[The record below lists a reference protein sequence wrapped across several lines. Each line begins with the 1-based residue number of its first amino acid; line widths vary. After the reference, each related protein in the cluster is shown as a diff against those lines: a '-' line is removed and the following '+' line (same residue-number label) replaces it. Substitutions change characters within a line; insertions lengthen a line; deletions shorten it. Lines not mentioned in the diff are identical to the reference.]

1 MKRINTAGYA
11 FLVYAI
17 VILALI
23 IFSGRASHVFIEH
36 DDWIFMS
43 NPPSWYGTYGSPWAK
58 TLSEGRWINFLYSFV
73 QKELDFR
80 VIYYIQVSLYAI
92 LCWLFSYKTIANN
105 IVRLAFSISLFL
117 CMPIIEIMGW
127 PATQTPFILITIAFI
142 YSFEVKNIYLRTF
155 SGYILGIMAILTY
168 PVALAIMCIYMSI
181 KASCEVKYNTSKTI
195 KWLLFIGLFYFLSY
209 LSGVVIIYALNSKFH
224 GVFGV
229 VIEAWRNPK
238 PAHDYATLMNNISS
252 TSLYFLD
259 IFDYYGI
266 ILVLFIIS
274 VVVAFASSFRSA
286 LVVMCPIVLS
296 MTIDIL
302 IHVYSGVDVPARST
316 AWLWFGFASILI
328 LLLNSN
334 TSSII
339 KLLVSASLAS
349 LIYMGMSY
357 WFDIYKPRYATEVTE
372 DILYNKISTYGD
384 TSFYLCTK
392 SMSIDGM
399 PKRGVHAFMLSMY
412 KKHNI
417 TTRILPW
424 DVCVKQANY
433 GDGFIRK
440 DSLGRPY
447 IFLTNP

>member
-1 MKRINTAGYA
+1 MKRLNTAGYA
-11 FLVYAI
+11 FLLYAI
-17 VILALI
+17 LILALI
-23 IFSGRASHVFIEH
+23 IVSGRASHVFIEH

-73 QKELDFR
+73 QKELDYR

-238 PAHDYATLMNNISS
+238 HAHDYATLMDNISS

-259 IFDYYGI
+259 IFDYYSI

-339 KLLVSASLAS
+339 KLLVAASLAS

-417 TTRILPW
+417 TTRLLPW

>member
-1 MKRINTAGYA
+1 MKRFNTAGYA

-73 QKELDFR
+73 QKELNYR

-92 LCWLFSYKTIANN
+92 LCWVFSYKTIANN
-105 IVRLAFSISLFL
+105 IARIAFSTSLFL

-181 KASCEVKYNTSKTI
+181 KASCEVKYNTTKTI
-195 KWLLFIGLFYFLSY
+195 KWILFIGLFYFLSY

-229 VIEAWRNPK
+229 VIEAWRNPN
-238 PAHDYATLMNNISS
+238 PARDYATLMDNIRS

-259 IFDYYGI
+259 IFDYYRI
-266 ILVLFIIS
+266 LLVLFIIS
-274 VVVAFASSFRSA
+274 VVVAFTCSFRSA

-328 LLLNSN
+328 LLLNSK
-334 TSSII
+334 TPFIQKYI
-339 KLLVSASLAS
+339 VILSLSS

-357 WFDIYKPRYATEVTE
+357 WFDIYKPRYTTEVTE
-372 DILYNKISTYGD
+372 DILYDKISTYGD

-399 PKRGVHAFMLSMY
+399 PKRGVYAFMLSMY

-417 TTRILPW
+417 TTRLLPW
-424 DVCVKQANY
+424 DTCVKQAFQGN
-433 GDGFIRK
+433 GLIRK
-440 DSLGRPY
+440 DSVGRPY
-447 IFLTNP
+447 IFLNKP